1 MSLIIAWEGRIES
14 ARVRSAVVDGVV
26 PIVIVISRCSVPPA
40 VMRLKRVMRP
50 AHACVG
56 TRHHNV
62 LSSETQC
69 PYLWRVHVI
78 DAGLD
83 RRGTLH
89 VRRGLI
95 NRLWLR
101 KVILNARV
109 AFYPGHVR
117 PVRQCLG

>member
-40 VMRLKRVMRP
+40 VVRLKRIMRP
-50 AHACVG
+50 ANPSVSAG
-56 TRHHNV
+56 YYNV

-78 DAGLD
+78 NAGLD
-83 RRGTLH
+83 RRGTLE
-89 VRRGLI
+89 
-95 NRLWLR
+95 
-101 KVILNARV
+101 
-109 AFYPGHVR
+109 
-117 PVRQCLG
+117 